1 MIAVTGATGQLGRLV
16 VTGLLEAG
24 VPAGEVVAV
33 VRDPQKASDLADR
46 GVQVRQADYS
56 DPAAL
61 QAALR
66 DADRVLLISGSEVG
80 RRVAQHGNV
89 LRAAQS
95 AGVELLVYTSAPRAD
110 DTSLPLA
117 PEHLATERLLGD
129 SGIPAVVLRNN
140 WYLENYDQAIGQA
153 AATGEVIGSA
163 GNGRIAA
170 ASRADFAAG
179 AVAVLTAD
187 QPQPGV
193 LELGGDSAFTLA
205 ELASVVAEQSGREVT
220 YRDLSAEEHARALA
234 AHGVPEDVAGF
245 VAAIDRSIGQG
256 ALDTGSTA
264 LSTLIGRPT
273 TTLANHVRDV
283 LAR

>member
-179 AVAVLTAD
+179 AVAVLTVD

-205 ELASVVAEQSGREVT
+205 ELASVVAEQSGRKVT

-256 ALDTGSTA
+256 ALDTGSSA

>member
-163 GNGRIAA
+163 GNGRIGA

>member
-179 AVAVLTAD
+179 AVAVLTVD

-205 ELASVVAEQSGREVT
+205 ELASVVAEQSGRKVT

-245 VAAIDRSIGQG
+245 VAAIDQSIGQG
-256 ALDTGSTA
+256 ALDTGSSA

>member
-80 RRVAQHGNV
+80 QRIAQHGNV

-95 AGVELLVYTSAPRAD
+95 AGVELLVYTSAPKAD

>member
-1 MIAVTGATGQLGRLV
+1 MIVVTAATGQLGRLV
-16 VTGLLEAG
+16 VAGLLEAG
-24 VPAGEVVAV
+24 VPAAQVVAV
-33 VRDPQKASDLADR
+33 TRDPQKAADLTDR

-61 QAALR
+61 KSALHG
-66 DADRVLLISGSEVG
+66 ADRVLLVSGSEVG
-80 RRVAQHGNV
+80 QRVAQHGNV
-89 LRAAQS
+89 LQAAQS
-95 AGVELLVYTSAPRAD
+95 AGVELLVYTSGPKVD
-110 DTSLPLA
+110 DTPLPLA
-117 PEHLATERLLGD
+117 PEHLATERLLAKA
-129 SGIPAVVLRNN
+129 GIPAVVLRNN

-163 GNGRIAA
+163 GNGRIGA

-187 QPQPGV
+187 QPRPGV

-205 ELASVVAEQSGREVT
+205 ELAAAVAEQSGREVT
-220 YRDLSAEEHARALA
+220 YRDLSADEHARALVG
-234 AHGVPEDVAGF
+234 HGVPEDVAGF
-245 VAAIDRSIGQG
+245 VAAIDQSIGQG

-264 LSTLIGRPT
+264 LSELIGRPT
-273 TTLANHVRDV
+273 TTLADHVRDV

>member
-33 VRDPQKASDLADR
+33 VRDPQKAGDLADR
-46 GVQVRQADYS
+46 GVQVRRADYS

-61 QAALR
+61 RAALQG
-66 DADRVLLISGSEVG
+66 ADRVLLISGSEVG
-80 RRVAQHGNV
+80 QRVAQHGNV
-89 LRAAQS
+89 LQAAQS
-95 AGVELLVYTSAPRAD
+95 AGVELLVYTSGPKVD
-110 DTSLPLA
+110 DTPLPLA

-129 SGIPAVVLRNN
+129 AGIPAVILRNN
-140 WYLENYDQAIGQA
+140 WYLENYDQAINQA

-163 GNGRIAA
+163 GNGRIGA

-179 AVAVLTAD
+179 AVAVLTAP

-205 ELASVVAEQSGREVT
+205 ELAAAVAEQSGREVT
-220 YRDLSAEEHARALA
+220 YRNLSPEEHARALVGY
-234 AHGVPEDVAGF
+234 GVPEDAAGF
-245 VAAIDRSIGQG
+245 VAAIDQSIGQG

-264 LSTLIGRPT
+264 LSELIGRPT
-273 TTLANHVRDV
+273 TTLADHVRDV

>member
-33 VRDPQKASDLADR
+33 VRDPQKAGDLADR

-56 DPAAL
+56 DPTAL
-61 QAALR
+61 QAALQG
-66 DADRVLLISGSEVG
+66 ADRVLLISGSEVG
-80 RRVAQHGNV
+80 QRVAQHGNV
-89 LRAAQS
+89 LQAAQS
-95 AGVELLVYTSAPRAD
+95 AGVELLVYTSGPKID
-110 DTSLPLA
+110 DTPLPLA
-117 PEHLATERLLGD
+117 PEHLATERLIAD
-129 SGIPAVVLRNN
+129 SGLSAVVLRNN
-140 WYLENYDQAIGQA
+140 WYLENYDQAISQA
-153 AATGEVIGSA
+153 ATTGEVIGSA
-163 GNGRIAA
+163 GSGRIGA

-205 ELASVVAEQSGREVT
+205 ELAAAVAQQSGREVT
-220 YRDLSAEEHARALA
+220 YLDLSADEHARALVG
-234 AHGVPEDVAGF
+234 HGVPEDVAGF
-245 VAAIDRSIGQG
+245 VAAIDQSIGQG

-264 LSTLIGRPT
+264 LSELIGRPT
-273 TTLANHVRDV
+273 TTLADHVRDV

>member
-1 MIAVTGATGQLGRLV
+1 
-16 VTGLLEAG
+16 
-24 VPAGEVVAV
+24 
-33 VRDPQKASDLADR
+33 
-46 GVQVRQADYS
+46 
-56 DPAAL
+56 
-61 QAALR
+61 
-66 DADRVLLISGSEVG
+66 VLLISGSEVG
-80 RRVAQHGNV
+80 QRIAQHGNV

-95 AGVELLVYTSAPRAD
+95 AGVELLVYTSAPKAD

-117 PEHLATERLLGD
+117 PEHLATERLLTD
-129 SGIPAVVLRNN
+129 AGIPAVVLRNN

-163 GNGRIAA
+163 GNGRIGA

-205 ELASVVAEQSGREVT
+205 ELAAAVAGQSGREVT
-220 YRDLSAEEHARALA
+220 YRDLSPEEHARALA
-234 AHGVPEDVAGF
+234 AHGVPEDAAGF
-245 VAAIDRSIGQG
+245 VAAIDQSIGQG

-264 LSTLIGRPT
+264 LSKLIGRPT
-273 TTLANHVRDV
+273 TTLADHVRDV

>member
-80 RRVAQHGNV
+80 QRVAQHGNV
-89 LRAAQS
+89 LQAAQS
-95 AGVELLVYTSAPRAD
+95 AGVELLVYTSAPKAD
-110 DTSLPLA
+110 DSPLPLA
-117 PEHLATERLLGD
+117 PEHLATERLLAD
-129 SGIPAVVLRNN
+129 AGIPAVILRNN

-179 AVAVLTAD
+179 AVAVLTVD

-205 ELASVVAEQSGREVT
+205 ELASVVAEQSGRKVT

-245 VAAIDRSIGQG
+245 VAAIDQSIGQG
-256 ALDTGSTA
+256 ALDTGSSA